1 MTVTSTDLR
10 SYLTGTLNFDLPGV
24 ADADPLFSS
33 GLVDSFAM
41 IDLITFLESQGG
53 FRIPPAD
60 ITLDNFDTLERI
72 VAFMTRNVR

>member
-24 ADADPLFSS
+24 SDSDPLFSS

-41 IDLITFLESQGG
+41 IDLIMFLETRGG
-53 FRIPPAD
+53 IRIPPAD

-72 VAFMTRNVR
+72 VAFMARNAR